1 MMVGASS
8 GVELGACSASLNV
21 HVFRSKPY
29 DEMSPCTA
37 TGVGRMNAS
46 AARRPATSPSLLLEL
61 MRSSVLTFLRVL
73 GVTLRL
79 SVDA

>member
-1 MMVGASS
+1 MTVGASS

-21 HVFRSKPY
+21 HDFRSNPE
-29 DEMSPCTA
+29 DDMSPCTA

-46 AARRPATSPSLLLEL
+46 AARNPATSPSRLLEL
-61 MRSSVLTFLRVL
+61 MGSSVTVFLSVL

-79 SVDA
+79 SADA